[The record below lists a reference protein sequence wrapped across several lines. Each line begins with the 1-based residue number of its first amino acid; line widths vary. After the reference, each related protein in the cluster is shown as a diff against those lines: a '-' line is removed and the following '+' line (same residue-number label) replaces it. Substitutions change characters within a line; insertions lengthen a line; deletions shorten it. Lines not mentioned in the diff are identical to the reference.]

1 MKKYLCLTLVA
12 VLILSVIC
20 FAGCGENKTDTTE
33 ENFTEGLK
41 FGVGSFS
48 SMTAADAEDEEFL
61 GEAGLTTTVAA
72 VLLSDDG
79 KILNLK
85 LDSIDNAVNFT
96 VNGQVKEPMAAVS
109 KYEKGFDYKMS
120 EWGIYQ
126 DKNGDGKVL
135 EWFQQ
140 ADAFCEIAKGKT
152 LDEIKAFVAEDGS
165 ASGDLAV
172 AGCTI
177 NSYDFINAVEKAVNS
192 AQPTTAGKED
202 ALKISFA
209 SSYTGK
215 DATAQEKGEIE
226 NTFTFSVVTLS
237 ADGKVT
243 DIYLDVASSKVE
255 FDIKGVALTPRAE
268 ISTKKELGDNYHMAS
283 YGTDLNGDGVVLEW
297 YKQAEVLENAC
308 IGKTANE
315 ISALVVNG
323 YQGTEEIQKAG
334 CTIAVGDMV
343 GATVKAS
350 TVA

>member
-12 VLILSVIC
+12 ALILSVLC
-20 FAGCGENKTDTTE
+20 LAGCGENKTDVTE

-48 SMTAADAEDEEFL
+48 SMTAADAEDEEFV

-72 VLLSDDG
+72 VLLGEDG
-79 KILNLK
+79 RILNCK
-85 LDSIDNAVNFT
+85 LDSIENAVNFT
-96 VNGQVKEPMAAVS
+96 VKGQVKEPTASMS
-109 KYEKGFDYKMS
+109 KYEKGFDYMMS
-120 EWGIYQ
+120 VYGIYQ

-152 LDEIKAFVAEDGS
+152 LEELKAFVAENGYT
-165 ASGDLAV
+165 SGDLET

-177 NSYDFINAVEKAVNS
+177 NSYDFIKAVEKAVTS
-192 AQPTTAGKED
+192 ASATTASEND
-202 ALKISFA
+202 TLKIGFA
-209 SSYTGK
+209 ASYKGK
-215 DATAQEKGEIE
+215 DATTEENGEIE
-226 NTFTFSVVTLS
+226 NAFTFSVVTLA

-243 DIYLDVASSKVE
+243 DAYIDVASSTVE
-255 FDIKGVALTPRAE
+255 FDIKGVALTPRTE
-268 ISTKKELGDNYHMAS
+268 ISTKKELGDNYNMAA
-283 YGTDLNGDGVVLEW
+283 YGTDANGDGVVLEW

-308 IGKTANE
+308 IGKTAQE

-323 YQGTEEIQKAG
+323 YQGTEDVQKAG

-350 TVA
+350 TIA

>member
-12 VLILSVIC
+12 ILLLSVVC
-20 FAGCGENKTDTTE
+20 FTGCGENTPD
-33 ENFTEGLK
+33 ENAENVTAGLK
-41 FGVGSFS
+41 LGVGSFS
-48 SMTAADAEDEEFL
+48 SMTAADAEDEEFV

-72 VLLSDDG
+72 VLLGEDG
-79 KILNLK
+79 RILNCK
-85 LDSIDNAVNFT
+85 LDSIESAVNFT
-96 VNGQVKEPMAAVS
+96 VKGQVKEPTASMS
-109 KYEKGFDYKMS
+109 KYEKGFDYMMS
-120 EWGIYQ
+120 VYGIYQ

-152 LDEIKAFVAEDGS
+152 LEELKAFVAENGYT
-165 ASGDLAV
+165 SGDLET

-177 NSYDFINAVEKAVNS
+177 NSYDFIKAVEKAVTS
-192 AQPTTAGKED
+192 ASATTASEND
-202 ALKISFA
+202 TLKIGFA
-209 SSYTGK
+209 ASYTGK
-215 DATAQEKGEIE
+215 DATTEENGEIE
-226 NTFTFSVVTLS
+226 NAFTFSVVTLA

-243 DIYLDVASSKVE
+243 DAYIDVASSTVE
-255 FDIKGVALTPRAE
+255 FDIKGVALTPRTE
-268 ISTKKELGDNYHMAS
+268 ISTKKELGDNYNMAS

-308 IGKTANE
+308 VGKTAQE

-334 CTIAVGDMV
+334 CTIGVADMV

-350 TVA
+350 TIA